1 MADKNKTGDFYTRPE
16 KATAKSLW
24 DSDKG
29 EFLGRNGASWGK
41 LYAASFFK
49 IPVSLIQ
56 DQA

>member
-41 LYAASFFK
+41 LYAASF
-49 IPVSLIQ
+49 
-56 DQA
+56 